1 MKRIPLLLS
10 LILLASAT
18 TVQASNVSGKITYM
32 SGTLV
37 AQRTDGTIKVL
48 APKSEVAEGD
58 MLVTA
63 KDSYAQVVMND
74 GTKMTLRPNSNLK
87 IEAYQFKK
95 ESPQADN
102 AVFRLLK
109 GGFRTVTGFIGKRG
123 NPDAYKLRVA
133 TATIGIRGTD
143 FTSRLCAT
151 KDCADDGE
159 AAKPAKPAIEQPKAV
174 GRVMLIQGQLAAV
187 EANGKVRK
195 LGLGSP
201 VYEGDTLKSSAMSH
215 GVMAFRDGG
224 RITLQENSVFQ
235 VEQYKYDKATSQENV
250 ALRLLKGGV
259 RVVTGLV
266 GRFNHDN
273 YKFAVAGATIG
284 IRGTGFDAWCNGP
297 CAKGAANPVATTGD
311 PLNGAGLRRAAARS
325 RYELATTGDLL
336 DGASMRTA
344 AWSRYTQATTGYQLD
359 DAGMRTTA
367 WSQYAEAPASDPL
380 DGAGVYVWAGEVVL
394 VTPGGSLTV
403 ALNQAAIIARQTG
416 KPVQILVIPP
426 GILDNSAPRPDSI
439 QVDTDKLFEE
449 SSSSGEPGFYVTVHD
464 GQVVLSK
471 GDISVDLGKGET
483 GFTDGEIVMRLSKI
497 PGFMGGDSKLDNIE
511 DNKFEQDKGCMVGS

>member
-1 MKRIPLLLS
+1 MNRWISLLVS
-10 LILLASAT
+10 LISLAVAAS
-18 TVQASNVSGKITYM
+18 VQAAEVSGKIGYM
-32 SGTLV
+32 SGALI
-37 AQRTDGTIKVL
+37 AQRLDGTIKVM
-48 APKSEVAEGD
+48 APKAEVFEGD
-58 MLVTA
+58 VLVTA

-87 IEAYQFKK
+87 IESYQFKK

-102 AVFRLLK
+102 AVFRLIK

-133 TATIGIRGTD
+133 TATLGIRGTD

-151 KDCADDGE
+151 QNCQDDGE
-159 AAKPAKPAIEQPKAV
+159 VAKPAKPTVEQPKAV
-174 GRVMLIQGQLAAV
+174 GRVMLIQGQLAAE
-187 EANGKVRK
+187 EANGRVRK

-201 VYEGDTLKSSAMSH
+201 VYEGDTLKSSAKSH

-235 VEQYKYDKATSQENV
+235 VEQYKYDKTTSQENV
-250 ALRLLKGGV
+250 ALRLIKGGV
-259 RVVTGLV
+259 RVVTGLI
-266 GRFNHDN
+266 GRVNHDN

-297 CAKGAANPVATTGD
+297 CAEGVADFGATPGK
-311 PLNGAGLRRAAARS
+311 
-325 RYELATTGDLL
+325 
-336 DGASMRTA
+336 
-344 AWSRYTQATTGYQLD
+344 
-359 DAGMRTTA
+359 
-367 WSQYAEAPASDPL
+367 PL
-380 DGAGVYVWAGEVVL
+380 DGAGVFVWQGEVLL
-394 VTPGGSLTV
+394 VAPGGSFTV
-403 ALNQAAIIARQTG
+403 ALNQAAIIARLTG
-416 KPVQILVIPP
+416 KPVQILAIPP

-439 QVDTDKLFEE
+439 PVDIDKLFEE
-449 SSSSGEPGFYVTVHD
+449 STSSGEPGFYVTVHD

-471 GDISVDLGKGET
+471 DDISVDLGKGET
-483 GFTDGEIVMRLSKI
+483 GFTDGEIVTRLSKI